1 MPNIGVQREFCSL
14 KYVFRKMVPDFAE
27 QIKRTKLYN
36 KRMKSF
42 STPLLK
48 WYDKHKRTLPWR
60 DIGDPYLIWLSE
72 IILQQTR
79 VAQGLEYYLK
89 FAKRFPTPL
98 SLARAGEDEVLKLWQ
113 GLGYYSRARNL
124 HAAAKSMNGKFPT
137 TYEGV
142 RALKGVGDYTAA
154 AICSMAYQMPYA
166 VVDGNVYRVLSRVFG
181 IETPIDSTAGKKEF
195 AALAQKLLD
204 KNRPGDFNQALMDF
218 GATRCTPQTPTCKKC
233 PFCKS
238 CVALK
243 TNRIEEL
250 PVKAQKTKISARYF
264 HYIYV
269 EQGNFTWLHKRGA
282 ADVWQNLYELP
293 LVETAD
299 SQVDF
304 SSVKWLKK
312 VRPVLISRPI
322 KHVLSHRIIYAD
334 LYKVVLPP
342 PQRVP
347 AEFIRVSKRQ
357 LGNYAVSRLVQKLL
371 EKI

>member
-1 MPNIGVQREFCSL
+1 
-14 KYVFRKMVPDFAE
+14 
-27 QIKRTKLYN
+27 
-36 KRMKSF
+36 MKSF
-42 STPLLK
+42 STTLLK
-48 WYDKHKRTLPWR
+48 WYDRNKRTLPWR

-79 VAQGLEYYLK
+79 VAQGMEYYLK
-89 FAKRFPTPL
+89 FVKRFPTPR
-98 SLARAGEDEVLKLWQ
+98 SLAQATEDEVLKLWQ

-181 IETPIDSTAGKKEF
+181 IETPIDSANGKKEF
-195 AALAQKLLD
+195 TALAQKLLD
-204 KNRPGDFNQALMDF
+204 KKRPGDFNQALMDF
-218 GATRCTPQTPTCKKC
+218 GATLCTPQTPMCATC
-233 PFCKS
+233 PFAKE

-243 TNRIEEL
+243 TGRIDAL
-250 PVKAQKTKISARYF
+250 PVKAQKTKISTRYF
-264 HYIYV
+264 HYIYI

-282 ADVWQNLYELP
+282 GDVWQNLYELP
-293 LVETAD
+293 LVETPGAA
-299 SQVDF
+299 VNF

-312 VRPVLISRPI
+312 ARPVLISRPI
-322 KHVLSHRIIYAD
+322 KHILSHRIILAD
-334 LYKVVLPP
+334 LYKVVLSPALKTPP
-342 PQRVP
+342 
-347 AEFIRVSKRQ
+347 EFIKIPKGKIGR
-357 LGNYAVSRLVQKLL
+357 YAVSRLMQKLL